1 MSNVIAFHNIQD
13 ERQKYEF
20 INKPVHINLPTG
32 ESIQFPCICLY
43 KKDDMSPVAYPCLER
58 WLFRLNETRLM
69 ASTTMRK
76 KAAALCNF
84 ANYILHE
91 TTVDYIHE
99 LTVQDI
105 RNFLSVYR
113 IKDNGESR
121 TAQSWEEGVAAI
133 YEFLKTYYDYNKE
146 ALDFTYSGNDLVS
159 TNIVKDTQSRRKIV
173 AKQYNYL
180 SVKAPSQKSKKN
192 RLLLYDY
199 LELFLF
205 ECVKYDPMI
214 VLGVALQAY
223 SGIREGEVVNLTY
236 DRFIMRYSGFGRI
249 GDITL
254 DLMEAAPFISER
266 KHKKSSFGEI
276 KRFRKQ
282 TVYPDF
288 NDMVLKYFNS
298 HSAHIEALGY
308 KPDGESPIF
317 LNEWGKPMS
326 VHTYKERV
334 KKIFYEHFLP
344 ALKTVADT
352 QGTWAADA
360 PFIEAYESEYPGAH
374 MFRHWFT
381 MYLVEKTPLTTDEIS
396 KWRGDSN
403 RDSMLTYVHINADML
418 EAYRNISHNYQ
429 RSVLEE
435 ILK

>member
-1 MSNVIAFHNIQD
+1 MSNVIAFYNIQD

-20 INKPVHINLPTG
+20 INKPVHINLPIG

-43 KKDDMSPVAYPCLER
+43 KKDDMSPVAYPCFER

-69 ASTTMRK
+69 ASTTLRK

-84 ANYILHE
+84 VNYILHE
-91 TTVDYIHE
+91 TTVDYIHK

-113 IKDNGESR
+113 TKDNGESR

-159 TNIVKDTQSRRKIV
+159 TNIVKNTQSRRKIV
-173 AKQYNYL
+173 TKQYNYL
-180 SVKAPSQKSKKN
+180 SVKAPSQKPKKN

-205 ECVKYDPMI
+205 ECTKYDPMI
-214 VLGVALQAY
+214 ALGVVLQAY

-254 DLMEAAPFISER
+254 NLMEAAPFISER
-266 KHKKSSFGEI
+266 KHKKSNFGEI

-282 TVYPDF
+282 AVYPDF

-344 ALKTVADT
+344 ALKTVADA
-352 QGTWAADA
+352 QGTWATDA